1 MPAMVL
7 VFHTESRQCP
17 WLQAVTERWTVAV
30 ADKGYD
36 ALRMAQTGR
45 PPVVVTD
52 ASHAG
57 INLLRSI
64 SLTVP
69 EIRAVVISTLPL
81 ESPPRNVAATLTG
94 EDTATILATISTLLT
109 DSMRPESV

>member
-1 MPAMVL
+1 MPATVL
-7 VFHTESRQCP
+7 VFHTESRLSP
-17 WLQAVTERWTVAV
+17 WLEAVTERWTVAV

-45 PPVVVTD
+45 PPVVLTD

-64 SLTVP
+64 ALTVP
-69 EIRAVVISTLPL
+69 EVRAVVITSDTL
-81 ESPPRNVAATLTG
+81 EAPPRNVAVTLTG
-94 EDTATILATISTLLT
+94 EDTASVLSAISSLLT
-109 DSMRPESV
+109 ESMRPESV